1 MNVVCALNI
10 LVLVK
15 EDICQEM
22 TSNKVNVFNAQP
34 DLFQIAL
41 IRIAYNVNK
50 VNKYYKKMAET
61 YVDVKN
67 VTRDLLNFLTAA
79 VKDVITT
86 NVLLRTYP
94 VFQINVDSLFV
105 IRIQLYYQTAD
116 ANHVHK
122 DQEQILH
129 RGNVKTQ
136 HAVSILVVK
145 MMANAE
151 QTNARLGNTVL
162 SGMEISKEHA
172 NNAVHTWLLAQT
184 EDHATNRHA
193 QTPMRLWVN
202 QEIATLVEHRPKY
215 LMTEEAAIPFNAHSI
230 PDANH

>member
-1 MNVVCALNI
+1 MV
-10 LVLVK
+10 
-15 EDICQEM
+15 
-22 TSNKVNVFNAQP
+22 
-34 DLFQIAL
+34 
-41 IRIAYNVNK
+41 
-50 VNKYYKKMAET
+50 ET

-67 VTRDLLNFLTAA
+67 VTPDLLNFLTAA

-86 NVLLRTYP
+86 NVLLSTYP
-94 VFQINVDSLFV
+94 VFQINADSLFV

-116 ANHVHK
+116 ANHVNQ

-129 RGNVKTQ
+129 KGNVKTQ

-151 QTNARLGNTVL
+151 PTNARLEETTVS

-184 EDHATNRHA
+184 EGHATNRHA
-193 QTPMRLWVN
+193 QTPIRLWVN
-202 QEIATLVEHRPKY
+202 QDNATLVEHRPKY